1 MAYPQGRP
9 GPFFEAGRLRSDRC
23 GCGGWRSRPAAA
35 APAVYTAWMSQP
47 CRPSSMNG
55 TFTSYSAVRMM
66 PAGQVAQQWT
76 IRRTRLATFAI
87 EVSSSAR
94 CTGRCHERVFQARQ
108 AEPGPPESGSHTGIP
123 VPLMSRG
130 HQGLPRVH
138 DGHPGPPPWTCSAPA
153 RAAGWHRCLN
163 KPPAAGKR
171 GFPFPILAPL
181 TCKETRMTTTRGR
194 ADWRAA
200 GACAQADPD
209 LFFPISSTGRA
220 LGQFAKAKAICAAC
234 PVRRPC
240 LEFALENDLVY
251 GIWGGTTPAERQA
264 RRREQ
269 RPGSLGDSPGRL
281 RATPTGVSSP
291 Q

>member
-47 CRPSSMNG
+47 CRPSCMNG
-55 TFTSYSAVRMM
+55 TFTSYVAVRMM

-94 CTGRCHERVFQARQ
+94 CPGRCHERVFQARQ
-108 AEPGPPESGSHTGIP
+108 AEPGPPESGGHTGIP

-138 DGHPGPPPWTCSAPA
+138 DGHPGRGAALPGMHGRDHAGH
-153 RAAGWHRCLN
+153 RAA
-163 KPPAAGKR
+163 AAGR
-171 GFPFPILAPL
+171 LARPVP
-181 TCKETRMTTTRGR
+181 RPGPAPQRRGR
-194 ADWRAA
+194 
-200 GACAQADPD
+200 Q
-209 LFFPISSTGRA
+209 
-220 LGQFAKAKAICAAC
+220 
-234 PVRRPC
+234 
-240 LEFALENDLVY
+240 
-251 GIWGGTTPAERQA
+251 GGTAA
-264 RRREQ
+264 
-269 RPGSLGDSPGRL
+269 
-281 RATPTGVSSP
+281 
-291 Q
+291 